1 MADDA
6 TERAWAEQRLACW
19 RRFLDAVDSGL
30 CSNWAGCASVAG
42 HSSHAATELR
52 NVLKAIREGRIV
64 RTADGLAIAKGRRA
78 DRAREPGGGDSVGES
93 GVPPVA

>member
-19 RRFLDAVDSGL
+19 RRFLAAVDAGL
-30 CSNWAGCASVAG
+30 AGNWAGCAKVVG
-42 HSSHAATELR
+42 HSNHAATELR

-64 RTADGLAIAKGRRA
+64 RTADGLKNVKKPRA
-78 DRAREPGGGDSVGES
+78 DRAPKPGGGDSVGES
-93 GVPPVA
+93 GLPPVA